1 MVEAL
6 NLLKDVKENGG
17 LHPDTININA
27 PEARELFAQGQAGFL
42 CQGMWCIPTWR
53 DTYPDLNY
61 GVMAPP
67 YKDAANK
74 AAIQK
79 VELGPW
85 LGIYKQTKYP
95 EAAGRY
101 LMALFSEEYGY
112 QSSCVADGTY
122 LSMIK
127 GINEKNISNPVMK
140 EYAETAEAS
149 SLAVPSL
156 AVRNTKGYDFY
167 AEVRDIQPSLGAIA
181 QGVISGSIQDVKP
194 MLDKLTEDTTNE
206 WKRASEA
213 VGLDF
218 VEFEFENWD
227 VKKPYSSEL
236 YKGLK

>member
-1 MVEAL
+1 
-6 NLLKDVKENGG
+6 
-17 LHPDTININA
+17 
-27 PEARELFAQGQAGFL
+27 
-42 CQGMWCIPTWR
+42 
-53 DTYPDLNY
+53 
-61 GVMAPP
+61 
-67 YKDAANK
+67 
-74 AAIQK
+74 
-79 VELGPW
+79 
-85 LGIYKQTKYP
+85 
-95 EAAGRY
+95 
-101 LMALFSEEYGY
+101 MALFSEEYGY

-122 LSMIK
+122 LSVIK

-140 EYAETAEAS
+140 EYAETAEAN

-181 QGVISGSIQDVKP
+181 QGVISGSIQEVKP
-194 MLDKLTEDTTNE
+194 MLDKLTEDMTKE

-218 VEFEFENWD
+218 AEFEFENWD